1 MMLLIINY
9 YQQLLGVGACFNA
22 NEEREVL
29 WNSEKEDWTVFSE
42 LGIMPWFVWFLVVC
56 RVE

>member
-42 LGIMPWFVWFLVVC
+42 LGIMP
-56 RVE
+56 